1 LNAGGLLNPGARREK
16 ARESWALRFFRHPL
30 VVAAFY
36 ASALVFAEILDLVR
50 NSDNSVLYAT
60 AAGLAL
66 LLLLIVVGVSTL
78 FFRIGREQE
87 FDSKIED
94 MKEFINAQHMGWI
107 VNEKYIRALEFGS
120 PETWVFTR
128 KLINDIN
135 SGGEI
140 IQAVRA
146 NLAAGNKYVY
156 FVPESPEAF
165 ETIDKY
171 RRVHRF
177 KPGQVTFYLI
187 PESRFLFYTEVV
199 VYNVGE
205 NERVGI
211 EWLPQESLN
220 YYIAMDPRTTDHV
233 VGIGRMLMSSF
244 PAMSEPGSAQI
255 AIPAGES
262 AERVAQS

>member
-1 LNAGGLLNPGARREK
+1 MLESGSLTNPGARRERP
-16 ARESWALRFFRHPL
+16 AESWALRFFRHPA

-36 ASALVFAEILDLVR
+36 ASALVFAEILDLIR
-50 NSDNSVLYAT
+50 KSDNSQLYMT

-87 FDSKIED
+87 FDTKIED

-128 KLINDIN
+128 KLTNDIRE
-135 SGGEI
+135 GGEI

-146 NLAAGNKYVY
+146 NLAAGNRYVY
-156 FVPESPEAF
+156 FIPDGPDAF
-165 ETIDKY
+165 ETIDKF
-171 RRVHRF
+171 RRIHKF
-177 KPGQVTFYLI
+177 APGQVTFYLI

-205 NERVGI
+205 KERVGI
-211 EWLPQESLN
+211 EWLPQDSLN
-220 YYIAMDPRTTDHV
+220 YYIAMDSRTTDYI
-233 VGIGRMLMSSF
+233 VGIGRMLTANF
-244 PAMSEPGSAQI
+244 TAL
-255 AIPAGES
+255 
-262 AERVAQS
+262 AET